1 MNDCE
6 GVMTV
11 LLDRFPDD
19 YTLPV
24 RPTDFGPG
32 RLRNSAP
39 GRCREGPGDGFPIR
53 FAAEPMGRYTGPKEK
68 LSRREG
74 EDLGLKG
81 RRTLG
86 GKGAMERRP
95 YPPGQ
100 HGRGRRRSSEFSVRM
115 RAKQRAKFMYGL
127 REQQF
132 AKLFDRAN
140 REEGMAGENLM
151 RHLECRLD
159 NVVYRLGLA
168 TTRAQARQFVVHQH
182 VTVNGKR
189 LDRPSYEVS
198 AGDVVAIKPGAPIED
213 LARESTEM
221 AGPTPP
227 WLLADPDGLKGTVNR
242 LPAREDISAPIE
254 ERLIVE
260 HYSR

>member
-1 MNDCE
+1 
-6 GVMTV
+6 
-11 LLDRFPDD
+11 
-19 YTLPV
+19 
-24 RPTDFGPG
+24 
-32 RLRNSAP
+32 
-39 GRCREGPGDGFPIR
+39 
-53 FAAEPMGRYTGPKEK
+53 MGRHTGPKEK

-74 EDLGLKG
+74 VDLGLKG
-81 RRTLG
+81 ERALG
-86 GKGAMERRP
+86 GKSAMERRP

-115 RAKQRAKFMYGL
+115 RAKQRAKAMYGL
-127 REQQF
+127 RERQF

-151 RHLECRLD
+151 RHLESRLD

-168 TTRAQARQFVVHQH
+168 ATRAQARQFVVHQH
-182 VTVNGKR
+182 ITVNGKR

-198 AGDVVAIKPGAPIED
+198 AGDEIAVKPGSSIEPM
-213 LARESTEM
+213 ARQSTDT
-221 AGPTPP
+221 AGPTPA
-227 WLLADPDGLKGTVNR
+227 WLLADHDGLKGTVNR
-242 LPAREDISAPIE
+242 LPDRNDIAAPIE

>member
-1 MNDCE
+1 
-6 GVMTV
+6 
-11 LLDRFPDD
+11 
-19 YTLPV
+19 
-24 RPTDFGPG
+24 
-32 RLRNSAP
+32 
-39 GRCREGPGDGFPIR
+39 
-53 FAAEPMGRYTGPKEK
+53 MGRYTGPKEK

-81 RRTLG
+81 RRALE

-100 HGRGRRRSSEFSVRM
+100 HGRGRRRPSEFSVRM

-127 REQQF
+127 REKQF
-132 AKLFDRAN
+132 AKLFDRAS

-198 AGDVVAIKPGAPIED
+198 AGDVVAILPGAPVEA
-213 LARESTEM
+213 LVREATEV

-242 LPAREDISAPIE
+242 LPSREDIAAPVE

>member
-1 MNDCE
+1 MA
-6 GVMTV
+6 GT
-11 LLDRFPDD
+11 
-19 YTLPV
+19 
-24 RPTDFGPG
+24 GPECG
-32 RLRNSAP
+32 KTPN
-39 GRCREGPGDGFPIR
+39 PILSH
-53 FAAEPMGRYTGPKEK
+53 AAIMGRYTGPKEK

-74 EDLGLKG
+74 VDLGLKG
-81 RRTLG
+81 ERALG
-86 GKGAMERRP
+86 GKSAMERRP

-100 HGRGRRRSSEFSVRM
+100 HGRGRRRASEFSMRM
-115 RAKQRAKFMYGL
+115 RAKQRAKSMYGL
-127 REQQF
+127 RERQF
-132 AKLFDRAN
+132 AKLFDQAN

-151 RHLECRLD
+151 RHLEARLD

-182 VTVNGKR
+182 ITVNGKR

-198 AGDVVAIKPGAPIED
+198 AGDQIAVKPDAAIEPM
-213 LARESTEM
+213 ARQSTES

-227 WLLADPDGLKGTVNR
+227 WLLADHDGLKGTVNR
-242 LPAREDISAPIE
+242 LPNRNDIAAPIE